1 MAETVTTTDPRAPV
15 QILVIADDF
24 TGANDTGV
32 ALVEHG
38 MAVCVRFDL
47 THCTKSEGDRRAS
60 IYSTD
65 SRALNAT
72 EAAQSVR
79 RVIQA
84 ALPTFSSRRWVF
96 KKMDSTLRGNP
107 GAETEAALMALDCP
121 LAIVATAVPDL
132 GRVVI
137 EGLCYVNGCLLTDTE
152 FGTDPKTPVN
162 TASVGKRLAEQ
173 TALRQH
179 HVSLH
184 ALRANDFQ
192 TQLTAL
198 VDAGIRIVIA
208 DSQTSEDL
216 ARLVQA
222 AETLPFRP
230 LLVGASGLS
239 QALASHCLSGI
250 KTSTPFEV
258 RRPAPVL
265 AVVGSMSEAAAGQ
278 IAFALQH
285 RSAALINIDVLML
298 FTDRATQWLT
308 QLSTQICSAIE
319 KGRHCIVS
327 TCQNTDQRQ
336 YVAQF
341 CQQNQISRQHMGNSI
356 ATFIGQL
363 IQHVFQKIE
372 TRPGGVYLS
381 GGDIALAVAR
391 ALGATGFEIKGQI
404 AGCVPWGYLQESQIE
419 CLPVMTKAGGFGH
432 ENTLLEVLRCVEE
445 KLSD

>member
-1 MAETVTTTDPRAPV
+1 MAKTVTTTDLRAPT
-15 QILVIADDF
+15 QILAIADDF

-38 MAVCVRFDL
+38 MVVCVRFDL
-47 THCTKSEGDRRAS
+47 TDCTRREGAGRAL

-65 SRALNAT
+65 SRALSAA
-72 EAAQSVR
+72 EAAKSVTMA
-79 RVIQA
+79 IEK

-121 LAIVATAVPDL
+121 LAIVATAVPEL
-132 GRVVI
+132 GRVVV
-137 EGLCYVNGCLLTDTE
+137 EGLCYVKGCLLTDTE
-152 FGTDPKTPVN
+152 FGTDPKTPVK
-162 TASVGKRLAEQ
+162 TANVGMRFAEQ

-179 HVSLH
+179 HVSLN

-216 ARLVQA
+216 ACLVRA

-239 QALASHCLSGI
+239 QALASHCLNEI
-250 KTSTPFEV
+250 KTSPPFEV

-285 RSAALINIDVLML
+285 RSAELINIDVLTL
-298 FTDRATQWLT
+298 FTDRATELLT
-308 QLSTQICSAIE
+308 LLSMQICSAIE

-341 CQQNQISRQHMGNSI
+341 CQQNQISRLQMGNSI

-363 IQHVFQKIE
+363 IQYVFQTIK
-372 TRPGGVYLS
+372 TQPSGVYLS

-391 ALGATGFEIKGQI
+391 ALGAKGFEIKGQI

-432 ENTLLEVLRCVEE
+432 ENTLLEVLRFFEE